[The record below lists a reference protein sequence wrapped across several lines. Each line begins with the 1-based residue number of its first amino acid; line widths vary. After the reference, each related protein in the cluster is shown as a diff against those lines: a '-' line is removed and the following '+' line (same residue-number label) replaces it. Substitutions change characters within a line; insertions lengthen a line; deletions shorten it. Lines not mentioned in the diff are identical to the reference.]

1 MNSRFLKGWIKF
13 PKTTPNNFGETK
25 PITFDQEFNFIDT
38 SYSYKNKARVW
49 RGQSSRQFK
58 I

>member
-25 PITFDQEFNFIDT
+25 PITFDQEFNFSDT
-38 SYSYKNKARVW
+38 FYS
-49 RGQSSRQFK
+49 
-58 I
+58 